1 MELLG
6 KRKFMSSLLW
16 IYGVEDVVHSGCV
29 LLGTYTQRSSRNY
42 GVETV
47 LHSVLCLLVDIC
59 AYCLTLQIPT

>member
-1 MELLG
+1 
-6 KRKFMSSLLW
+6 MSSLLW

-29 LLGTYTQRSSRNY
+29 LLGTYTQSSRNY